1 MSSGPTRK
9 HTALPKA
16 QILIE
21 ALPWLTRHHGK
32 TVVIKFGGNA
42 MIDEDLKAAFAQDVV
57 FLRHAGLKPVVVHGG
72 GPQISAAL
80 DRHGIVSEF
89 KAGLRVTTEDAM
101 DVVRMVLAGQVQR
114 ELVGLLNQHGPL
126 AVGLTG
132 EDAHTL
138 TATKHQPEIDG
149 ELVDIGRVGE
159 ITAIDTGAIEALLA
173 DGRIPVVS
181 SIARSQDDHH
191 VYNVNADTAA
201 AALAAALGAETLMVL
216 TDVEGLSEDWPNSD
230 EVISRLTASELE
242 KLLPE
247 LSSGMVP
254 KMEGC
259 LHAVRGGVTT
269 ARVIDGRV
277 QHSILLEIF
286 TDEGIGTMV
295 VPDEGGVVSNTELT
309 ERWQGTLMN
318 NYGTPRL
325 PLVRGEGAR
334 LWDADGKEYLDFVG
348 GIAVNAL
355 GHAHP
360 AVVDA
365 VSRQI
370 ASLGHVSNLFIAEP
384 PIALAERLLQHFGR
398 DGRVYF
404 CNSGAE
410 ANEGAFKIGRLTGR
424 PHMVATQGGFH
435 GRTMGAL
442 ALTGQP
448 GKQQPFLPLPGDV
461 THVPYGDPQALA
473 AAVTEETALV
483 VIEPIQGE
491 NGVVVP
497 PPGYLKAARA
507 ITAATG
513 ALLVLDEVQTG
524 IGRTGH
530 WFEYQAHEG
539 VLPDASPLAKGLGG
553 GLPLGATVAFG
564 PLAAD
569 LLQPGHHGHDLR
581 RQPGRLRRRTRRPR
595 HHRGRGTCSTT
606 SSGRASGC
614 AARSRPWDTR

>member
-1 MSSGPTRK
+1 MSN
-9 HTALPKA
+9 
-16 QILIE
+16 E
-21 ALPWLTRHHGK
+21 
-32 TVVIKFGGNA
+32 
-42 MIDEDLKAAFAQDVV
+42 
-57 FLRHAGLKPVVVHGG
+57 
-72 GPQISAAL
+72 
-80 DRHGIVSEF
+80 
-89 KAGLRVTTEDAM
+89 
-101 DVVRMVLAGQVQR
+101 
-114 ELVGLLNQHGPL
+114 
-126 AVGLTG
+126 
-132 EDAHTL
+132 
-138 TATKHQPEIDG
+138 
-149 ELVDIGRVGE
+149 
-159 ITAIDTGAIEALLA
+159 
-173 DGRIPVVS
+173 
-181 SIARSQDDHH
+181 
-191 VYNVNADTAA
+191 
-201 AALAAALGAETLMVL
+201 
-216 TDVEGLSEDWPNSD
+216 
-230 EVISRLTASELE
+230 
-242 KLLPE
+242 
-247 LSSGMVP
+247 
-254 KMEGC
+254 
-259 LHAVRGGVTT
+259 
-269 ARVIDGRV
+269 
-277 QHSILLEIF
+277 
-286 TDEGIGTMV
+286 
-295 VPDEGGVVSNTELT
+295 ELT

-325 PLVRGEGAR
+325 PLVRGEGSR

-384 PIALAERLLQHFGR
+384 PVALAERLLQHFGR
-398 DGRVYF
+398 DGKVYF

-424 PHMVATQGGFH
+424 PHMVATRGGFH

-448 GKQQPFLPLPGDV
+448 GNQEPFRPLPGDV

-483 VIEPIQGE
+483 IIEPIQGE

-524 IGRTGH
+524 VGRTGH

-539 VLPDASPLAKGLGG
+539 VLPDVVTLAKGLGG

-564 PLAAD
+564 RAAD
-569 LLQPGHHGHDLR
+569 LLQPGHHG
-581 RQPGRLRRRTRRPR
+581 
-595 HHRGRGTCSTT
+595 TT
-606 SSGRASGC
+606 FGGNPVAC
-614 AARSRPWDTR
+614 AAGLAVLDTIADEGLLDNVKRQSEKLRDGVEGLGHPLVAHVRGAGLLLGIVLTEPLAAQVQQAAQDAGILVNAPAPDVVRLMPALNLGDDVVEAFLGALPGILDQAAETAHGDGRSGE